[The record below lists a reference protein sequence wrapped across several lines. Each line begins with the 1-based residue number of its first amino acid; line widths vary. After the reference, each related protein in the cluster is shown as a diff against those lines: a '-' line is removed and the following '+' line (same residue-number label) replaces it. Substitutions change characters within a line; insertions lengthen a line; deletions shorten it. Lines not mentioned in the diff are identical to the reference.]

1 MTPAAFLTC
10 AAAVADPTRLRML
23 FHLGGRPLC
32 VGHLAQTVDITSS
45 VASYHVRLMR
55 DAGLVA
61 TQRKGSAT
69 VVRRIERR
77 WAAIFRALSTD
88 E

>member
-1 MTPAAFLTC
+1 MTPNVFLAC
-10 AAAVADPTRLRML
+10 ARVVADPTRLRMI
-23 FHLGGRPLC
+23 FHLKSPLC
-32 VGHLAQTVDITSS
+32 VGQLAQSVDITSS
-45 VASYHVRLMR
+45 VASYHVRRMR

-61 TQRKGSAT
+61 THRRGNTT

-77 WAAIFRALSTD
+77 WAAIFRALATA